1 MGSAGRADVD
11 AETDAVEME
20 EHSEPLKMTT
30 EPVCC
35 GREGAAASTARR
47 DNDAGRN
54 RAMQR
59 EDDLL
64 KHTPFQRNCRPVPAP
79 RALVII
85 CM

>member
-1 MGSAGRADVD
+1 MGSAGRAAVD
-11 AETDAVEME
+11 AETGADTDTVEME

-47 DNDAGRN
+47 DDDVGRN
-54 RAMQR
+54 KAIQR

-64 KHTPFQRNCRPVPAP
+64 KHTPFQRNCSPVPAP
-79 RALVII
+79 
-85 CM
+85 